1 MRRSVVVLASALL
14 AVLVVPGLSQHE
26 DADWYRELDPNE
38 EIIVGA
44 GPISVPIRM
53 QDFYTGMEE
62 DPVLFVQSLV
72 DLIEMLVGE
81 YGSIQAL
88 GFTDAEV
95 TQIRTG
101 MSLVLAHLTPHARK
115 VMPQMTLTPRQEDMI
130 RVGIDRLKTHARN
143 NEIEVDLDALE
154 VAMLGEGE
162 DEGRKRKRAERRQQQ
177 HETL

>member
-1 MRRSVVVLASALL
+1 MMKRAVIIMAVAAALVMNVVEA
-14 AVLVVPGLSQHE
+14 QHE
-26 DADWYRELDPNE
+26 NADWYRELDPDE

-53 QDFYTGMEE
+53 QDFYSGMEE

-88 GFTDAEV
+88 GFTEDEV
-95 TQIRTG
+95 TEIRSS
-101 MSLVLAHLTPHARK
+101 MSLVLAHLTPHAKK
-115 VMPQMTLTPRQEDMI
+115 VMPEKDLTPRQADMI

-154 VAMLGEGE
+154 EAMLSE
-162 DEGRKRKRAERRQQQ
+162 DAEQRKRSRRVERRQD
-177 HETL
+177 L